1 MGRSGLST
9 VLKSLGLLLFTLL
22 VLIFM
27 MGGSFS
33 PVRQISGD
41 DSSVLG
47 FTSDKT
53 TQFLIITVVI
63 VIVMGL
69 MGGGLA
75 FLFRGLTREVTI
87 AKEQENIPT
96 NPLEY
101 RNYGHPM
108 VLALIAGFAGL
119 LLLIYF
125 MFDLMPTQASN
136 EAIITDRIFG
146 IAYLVVAILFGLVMG
161 LFIHSLLYFRA
172 EPGDMSDGKHFHGN
186 LKLELT
192 WTIIP
197 LIFVLILGGYTVTQY
212 NDLVEEKE
220 GEVAVGVVGS
230 QWNWKFIYPV
240 ELFYDDE
247 SYAELDQ
254 SQRDDFEA
262 AGGVALGELVL
273 LADQP
278 VRLDLVS
285 DDVIHSFWVP
295 EMRVKQDVVP
305 GVETVVRYTPTLPGE
320 YKVRCAELC
329 GLTHWDMLA
338 PVEVK
343 TQADYDKWISEVQD
357 LFGDPREAGRLL
369 WEANCQTCHTSSG
382 ASATGPTWK
391 DLAGSERQLDNGDT
405 VIADLEYV
413 TSSIYNPNAQIVSGY
428 NAGLMPSNFSG
439 SISELQVKQ
448 IFTYMCT
455 ISENADS
462 LQECVELIA
471 EAEERAAAAEA
482 TDGSTDT
489 SDVESDASD
498 ETQDDT
504 ADDSETD
511 TTDDTTEDTSQPEDN
526 TDATSSDETDTT
538 EDNESTD
545 NDILG

>member
-33 PVRQISGD
+33 PVRQLSGED
-41 DSSVLG
+41 ASALS
-47 FTSDKT
+47 FTGDKT
-53 TQFLIITVVI
+53 LQFGVISLLIIG
-63 VIVMGL
+63 VMAG
-69 MGGGLA
+69 MGVGLA

-108 VLALIAGFAGL
+108 AVALIVGLAGL
-119 LLLIYF
+119 LLLIYL

-172 EPGDMSDGKHFHGN
+172 EPDDMTDGKHIHGN

-197 LIFVLILGGYTVTQY
+197 LIFVLILGGYSITQY
-212 NDLVEEKE
+212 NDVVEEKE
-220 GEVAVGVVGS
+220 GEVAIGVVGF
-230 QWNWKFIYPV
+230 QWNWRFIYPV
-240 ELFYDDE
+240 ELFLDAE

-254 SQRDDFEA
+254 SQREDIEA
-262 AGGVALGELVL
+262 VGGVQVGELVL

-278 VRLDLVS
+278 VRLDLAS
-285 DDVIHSFWVP
+285 EDVIHSFWIP

-305 GVETVVRYTPTLPGE
+305 GVDTVVRYTPNLAGE

-329 GLTHWDMLA
+329 GLTHWNMLA
-338 PVEVK
+338 NVRVVSQSE
-343 TQADYDKWISEVQD
+343 YDDWISNIQSS
-357 LFGDPREAGRLL
+357 FGDPREAGRLL

-382 ASATGPTWK
+382 ASGTGPTWR
-391 DLAGSERQLDNGDT
+391 DLAGSERELDNGNT
-405 VIADLEYV
+405 VIADLEYI
-413 TSSIYNPNAQIVSGY
+413 TNSIYSPNAQIVSGF
-428 NAGLMPSNFSG
+428 NAGLMPNTFSG
-439 SISELQVKQ
+439 SISELQVEQ
-448 IFTYMCT
+448 IFTYMCS
-455 ISENADS
+455 ISDHADS
-462 LQECVELIA
+462 LQECVDLLA
-471 EAEERAAAAEA
+471 AAEERAASAEA
-482 TDGSTDT
+482 TDGSADT
-489 SDVESDASD
+489 SDAESDASD

-504 ADDSETD
+504 ETD
-511 TTDDTTEDTSQPEDN
+511 ITDDTTEDTSQPEDN
-526 TDATSSDETDTT
+526 TDATSSDETDAT